1 MKKANKIVIVVILL
15 ILIITI
21 LLICKLIIQKNNS
34 IKKENNLAINIQ
46 TQNNATEVFSNIAKS
61 GQMDW
66 KIRLVNKENPLPE
79 DFEVELENIDG
90 TRKFDKRAIEALK
103 QMLKDIKEQ
112 GITNIWVQ
120 SAYRSIDYQKNLY
133 QKSINKYLKIGISQ
147 EEAEKLTEKY
157 INKPGTSE
165 HNLGLA
171 IDFNEVDEGFENTK
185 AYSWLQEN
193 ASKYGFILRYSK
205 DKEEI
210 TGVKYEPWHWRY
222 VGQEHAEKM
231 KEQNLCLEEYVN
243 SDSLI

>member
-90 TRKFDKRAIEALK
+90 TRKFDKRAIEKLK

-120 SAYRSIDYQKNLY
+120 SAYRSIEYQKNLY

-147 EEAEKLTEKY
+147 EEAEKLTEEY

>member
-1 MKKANKIVIVVILL
+1 MRKANKIVIVVILL

-90 TRKFDKRAIEALK
+90 TRKFDKRAIEPLK
-103 QMLKDIKEQ
+103 QMLKDIKKQ
-112 GITNIWVQ
+112 GITNVWVQ
-120 SAYRSIDYQKNLY
+120 SAYRSVKEQEKVYNDKVRFYQNQGKTL
-133 QKSINKYLKIGISQ
+133 
-147 EEAEKLTEKY
+147 EEAKALTEKV
-157 INKPGTSE
+157 INKPGCSD

-171 IDFNEVDEGFENTK
+171 VDFNYVNSSFEKTNAFK
-185 AYSWLQEN
+185 WLKEN
-193 ASKYGFILRYSK
+193 AENYGFVLRYP
-205 DKEEI
+205 KEKESI
-210 TGVKYEPWHWRY
+210 TKVNYEPWHWRY
-222 VGQEHAEKM
+222 VGEENAKKM
-231 KEQNLCLEEYVN
+231 NELNYCLEEYVEF
-243 SDSLI
+243 LRE